1 MFRCA
6 IAITTFALA
15 LVFVGQANAQYTP
28 SVQYV
33 KRHFTANALRG
44 EILFMPPP
52 EVQLNGQVVRMAPGG
67 RIRNDQ
73 NMMALSGS
81 VVGKQFIVNYT
92 TDDTSGMIKDIW
104 ILDELEAAKTPW
116 PRTLEEARAWQFD
129 FAGQRWIRP

>member
-6 IAITTFALA
+6 IATITTALA
-15 LVFVGQANAQYTP
+15 LAFSGQANAQP
-28 SVQYV
+28 VPPVHV

-44 EILFMPPP
+44 EVLFMSPP
-52 EVQLNGQVVRMAPGG
+52 EVQLNGQNMRMAPGG

-92 TDDTSGMIKDIW
+92 VDDASGMVKDIW
-104 ILDELEAAKTPW
+104 ILDELETAKEPW
-116 PRTLEEARAWQFD
+116 PRTSDEARAWQFD
-129 FAGQRWIRP
+129 FAAQRWIRP

>member
-6 IAITTFALA
+6 IATITTALA
-15 LVFVGQANAQYTP
+15 LAFSGQANAQAAP
-28 SVQYV
+28 PVQYV

-44 EILFMPPP
+44 EVLFMGPP
-52 EVQLNGQVVRMAPGG
+52 EVQLNGQNMRMAPGG

-92 TDDTSGMIKDIW
+92 IDDASGMVKDVW
-104 ILDELEAAKTPW
+104 ILDELETAKEPW
-116 PRTLEEARAWQFD
+116 PRNRDEARAWQFD
-129 FAGQRWIRP
+129 FAAQRWIRP

>member
-6 IAITTFALA
+6 IAITTSALA
-15 LVFVGQANAQYTP
+15 LAFVGQANAQTAP
-28 SVQYV
+28 AAQYV

-44 EILFMPPP
+44 EVLFLTPPD
-52 EVQLNGQVVRMAPGG
+52 VQLNGQVVRMAPGG

-92 TDDTSGMIKDIW
+92 TDDVSGMVKDIW
-104 ILDELEAAKTPW
+104 ILDELEAAKDPW
-116 PRTLEEARAWQFD
+116 PKTRDEARGWQFD
-129 FAGQRWIRP
+129 FAAQRWIRP